1 MVFGPGTPF
10 NPWRF
15 DERTSI
21 LKTLIDPNGSSFDS
35 ICQTF
40 NWQIPE
46 SFNIAAAVCDRH
58 RDVSDR
64 PALFCETASGRTG
77 QYTFADLYRLSNKL
91 ANVFLAMGVS
101 PGDRIAILL
110 PQRVE
115 TGLCHLAAWKI
126 GAISLPLSVLFGT
139 DALRYR
145 LEDSGAKVV
154 IGATEGLEKIQ
165 SLRDELPELDTI
177 IDCDDE
183 KDGFWSLLDRAAEG
197 FETARTLADDPAIV
211 IYTSGTTGPPKGAVL
226 AHRCLLGNLT
236 GFEMS
241 QNFFPRQDDLMW
253 TPADWA
259 WTGGLLDGLIP
270 AWFYGCPVL
279 GYDGGRFDPEK
290 ACDLMTRYRVRNA
303 FIPPTALKMLRQ
315 VEDIHERGVRLRS
328 VMSAGES
335 LGAQIYGWA
344 KDVLGIQV
352 NEMWGQ
358 TEFNYIVGNC
368 STIMPVKPGSM
379 GKSYPGHRVEPV
391 DDKGNVLADGVI
403 GELCALRDDP
413 VMFLGYW
420 KRDQATRDKFI
431 GPWWSTGD
439 VGYRD
444 SDGYLWFVGRKD
456 DVISSAGHRIGP
468 CEIEDSML
476 KHSAVV
482 QAAAVGT
489 PDELRGEIVKAF
501 IVLASGEVPSDE
513 LAQSIQ
519 DMVRGDLA
527 AYEYPRE
534 IEFVSELPMT
544 TTGKVRRIE
553 LREREIARKRKS

>member
-1 MVFGPGTPF
+1 MIDSGESG
-10 NPWRF
+10 F
-15 DERTSI
+15 DDICR
-21 LKTLIDPNGSSFDS
+21 SF
-35 ICQTF
+35 T
-40 NWQIPE
+40 WQIPA

-58 RDVSDR
+58 RDISHR
-64 PALFCETASGRTG
+64 PALLCETASGTKA
-77 QYTFADLYRLSNKL
+77 QYSFADLYRLSNQL
-91 ANVFLAMGVS
+91 ANVFLSMGVG

-126 GAISLPLSVLFGT
+126 GAVSLPLSALFGT

-145 LEDSGAKVV
+145 LEDSGAKILV
-154 IGATEGLEKIQ
+154 GATEGVQKVQ
-165 SLRDELPELDTI
+165 SLRNELPELETI
-177 IDCDDE
+177 IDCDDR
-183 KDGFWSLLDRAAEG
+183 KSGFWPLLDRAAKNV
-197 FETARTLADDPAIV
+197 ETANTLANDPAIV

-241 QNFFPRQDDLMW
+241 QNFFPLDDDLMW

-270 AWFYGCPVL
+270 AWFYGRPVL

-290 ACDLMTRYRVRNA
+290 ACDLMARYRVRNA

-315 VEDIHERGVRLRS
+315 IGDIRDRGVQLRS

-335 LGAQIYGWA
+335 LGAQIYEWA
-344 KDVLGIQV
+344 EETLGVQI

-368 STIMPVKPGSM
+368 SKIMPVKPGSM
-379 GKSYPGHRVEPV
+379 GKPYPGHLVEPV
-391 DDKGNVLADGVI
+391 DEAGNVLADEQT

-420 KRDQATRDKFI
+420 KRDQATQDKFI

-468 CEIEDSML
+468 GEIEDCML
-476 KHSAVV
+476 KHPAVV

-501 IVLASGEVPSDE
+501 IVLASGEAPSDA
-513 LAQSIQ
+513 LRQSIQ

-553 LREREIARKRKS
+553 LREREISRKRDS

>member
-1 MVFGPGTPF
+1 MIDSGESG
-10 NPWRF
+10 F
-15 DERTSI
+15 DDICR
-21 LKTLIDPNGSSFDS
+21 SF
-35 ICQTF
+35 T
-40 NWQIPE
+40 WQIPA

-58 RDVSDR
+58 RDISHR
-64 PALFCETASGRTG
+64 PALLCETASGTKA
-77 QYTFADLYRLSNKL
+77 QYSFADLYRLSNQL
-91 ANVFLAMGVS
+91 ANVFLSMGVG

-126 GAISLPLSVLFGT
+126 GAVSLPLSALFGT

-145 LEDSGAKVV
+145 LEDSGAKILV
-154 IGATEGLEKIQ
+154 GATEGVQKVQ
-165 SLRDELPELDTI
+165 SLRNELPELETI
-177 IDCDDE
+177 IDCDDR
-183 KDGFWSLLDRAAEG
+183 KSGFWSLLDRAAKSV
-197 FETARTLADDPAIV
+197 ETANTLADDPAIV

-241 QNFFPRQDDLMW
+241 QNFFPFDDDLMW

-290 ACDLMTRYRVRNA
+290 ACDLMARYRVRNA

-315 VEDIHERGVRLRS
+315 IGDIRDRGVQLRS

-335 LGAQIYGWA
+335 LGAQIYEWA
-344 KDVLGIQV
+344 EEALGVQI

-368 STIMPVKPGSM
+368 SKIMPVKPGSM
-379 GKSYPGHRVEPV
+379 GKPYPGHLVEPV
-391 DDKGNVLADGVI
+391 DEAGNVLADGQT

-420 KRDQATRDKFI
+420 KRDQATQDKFI

-468 CEIEDSML
+468 GEIEDCML
-476 KHSAVV
+476 KHPAVV

-501 IVLASGEVPSDE
+501 IVLASGEAPSDA
-513 LAQSIQ
+513 LRQSIQ

-553 LREREIARKRKS
+553 LREREIARKRDS

>member
-1 MVFGPGTPF
+1 M
-10 NPWRF
+10 
-15 DERTSI
+15 
-21 LKTLIDPNGSSFDS
+21 
-35 ICQTF
+35 
-40 NWQIPE
+40 
-46 SFNIAAAVCDRH
+46 AAAVCDRH

-64 PALFCETASGRTG
+64 SALFCETASGKTG
-77 QYTFADLYRLSNKL
+77 QYTFEDLYRLSNKL
-91 ANVFLAMGVS
+91 ANVLISMGVA
-101 PGDRIAILL
+101 PRDRIAILL
-110 PQRVE
+110 PQRIE

-183 KDGFWSLLDRAAEG
+183 KSGFWPLLDRAAKG
-197 FETARTLADDPAIV
+197 FETASTLADDPAIV
-211 IYTSGTTGPPKGAVL
+211 IYTSGTTGPPKGAML

-290 ACDLMTRYRVRNA
+290 ACDLMARHRVRNA

-315 VEDIHERGVRLRS
+315 VGDIRGHGVQLRS

-335 LGAQIYGWA
+335 LGAQIYEWA
-344 KDVLGIQV
+344 EEALGIQI

-379 GKSYPGHRVEPV
+379 GKSYPGHRVEPL
-391 DDKGNVLADGVI
+391 DDKGNVLADGEI

-468 CEIEDSML
+468 GEIEDCML
-476 KHSAVV
+476 KHPAVV
-482 QAAAVGT
+482 QAAAVGA

-501 IVLASGEVPSDE
+501 IVLASGAEPSDA

>member
-1 MVFGPGTPF
+1 
-10 NPWRF
+10 
-15 DERTSI
+15 
-21 LKTLIDPNGSSFDS
+21 
-35 ICQTF
+35 
-40 NWQIPE
+40 
-46 SFNIAAAVCDRH
+46 
-58 RDVSDR
+58 
-64 PALFCETASGRTG
+64 
-77 QYTFADLYRLSNKL
+77 
-91 ANVFLAMGVS
+91 MGVG

-126 GAISLPLSVLFGT
+126 GAVSLPLSALFGT

-145 LEDSGAKVV
+145 LEDSGAKILV
-154 IGATEGLEKIQ
+154 GATEGVQKVQ
-165 SLRDELPELDTI
+165 SLRNELPELETI
-177 IDCDDE
+177 IDCDDR
-183 KDGFWSLLDRAAEG
+183 KSGFWSLLDRAAKSV
-197 FETARTLADDPAIV
+197 ETANTLADDPAIV

-241 QNFFPRQDDLMW
+241 QNFFPLDDDLMW

-290 ACDLMTRYRVRNA
+290 ACDLMARYRVRNA
-303 FIPPTALKMLRQ
+303 FIPPTALKMLRKIG
-315 VEDIHERGVRLRS
+315 DIRDRGVQLRS

-335 LGAQIYGWA
+335 LGAQIYEWA
-344 KDVLGIQV
+344 EEALGVQI

-368 STIMPVKPGSM
+368 SKIMPVKPGSM
-379 GKSYPGHRVEPV
+379 GKPYPGHLVEPV
-391 DDKGNVLADGVI
+391 DEAGNVLADGQT

-420 KRDQATRDKFI
+420 KRDQATQDKFI

-468 CEIEDSML
+468 GEIEDCML
-476 KHSAVV
+476 KHPAVV

-501 IVLASGEVPSDE
+501 IVLASGEAPSDA
-513 LAQSIQ
+513 LRQSIQ

-553 LREREIARKRKS
+553 LREREIARKRDT

>member
-1 MVFGPGTPF
+1 M
-10 NPWRF
+10 
-15 DERTSI
+15 S
-21 LKTLIDPNGSSFDS
+21 
-35 ICQTF
+35 
-40 NWQIPE
+40 
-46 SFNIAAAVCDRH
+46 
-58 RDVSDR
+58 
-64 PALFCETASGRTG
+64 
-77 QYTFADLYRLSNKL
+77 
-91 ANVFLAMGVS
+91 MGVS

-177 IDCDDE
+177 IDCDDA
-183 KDGFWSLLDRAAEG
+183 KSGFWSLLDRAAES

-241 QNFFPRQDDLMW
+241 QNFFPRQGDLMW

-290 ACDLMTRYRVRNA
+290 VCDLMARYRVRNA

-315 VEDIHERGVRLRS
+315 VGDIRERGVRLRS

-335 LGAQIYGWA
+335 LGAQIYEWA
-344 KDVLGIQV
+344 EAALGIQI

-391 DDKGNVLADGVI
+391 DEEGNVLADGET

-420 KRDQATRDKFI
+420 GRDQATRDKFI

-468 CEIEDSML
+468 GEIEDSML
-476 KHSAVV
+476 KHPAVV
-482 QAAAVGT
+482 QAAAIGA
-489 PDELRGEIVKAF
+489 PDDLRGEIVKAF
-501 IVLASGEVPSDE
+501 IVLASGEAPSDV
-513 LAQSIQ
+513 LRQSIQ

-553 LREREIARKRKS
+553 LREREIARRRTS

>member
-1 MVFGPGTPF
+1 MIDSGESG
-10 NPWRF
+10 F
-15 DERTSI
+15 DDICR
-21 LKTLIDPNGSSFDS
+21 SF
-35 ICQTF
+35 T
-40 NWQIPE
+40 WQIPA

-58 RDVSDR
+58 RDISHR
-64 PALFCETASGRTG
+64 PALLCETASGTKA
-77 QYTFADLYRLSNKL
+77 QYSFADLYRLSNQL
-91 ANVFLAMGVS
+91 ANVFLSMGVG

-126 GAISLPLSVLFGT
+126 GAVSLPLSALFGT

-145 LEDSGAKVV
+145 LEDSGAKILV
-154 IGATEGLEKIQ
+154 GATEGVQKVQ
-165 SLRDELPELDTI
+165 SLRNELPELETI
-177 IDCDDE
+177 IDCDDR
-183 KDGFWSLLDRAAEG
+183 KSGFWSLLDRAAKSV
-197 FETARTLADDPAIV
+197 ETANTLADDPAIV

-241 QNFFPRQDDLMW
+241 QNFFPLDDDLMW

-290 ACDLMTRYRVRNA
+290 ACDLMARYRVRNA

-315 VEDIHERGVRLRS
+315 IGDIRDRGVQLRS

-335 LGAQIYGWA
+335 LGAQIYEWA
-344 KDVLGIQV
+344 EEALGVQI

-368 STIMPVKPGSM
+368 SKIMPVKPGSM
-379 GKSYPGHRVEPV
+379 GKPYPGHRVEPV
-391 DDKGNVLADGVI
+391 DEAGNVLADGQT

-420 KRDQATRDKFI
+420 KRDQATQDKFI

-468 CEIEDSML
+468 GEIEDCML
-476 KHSAVV
+476 KHPAVV

-501 IVLASGEVPSDE
+501 IVLASGEAPSDA
-513 LAQSIQ
+513 LRQSIQ

-553 LREREIARKRKS
+553 LREREIARKRDS

>member
-1 MVFGPGTPF
+1 MIDSGESG
-10 NPWRF
+10 F
-15 DERTSI
+15 DDICR
-21 LKTLIDPNGSSFDS
+21 SF
-35 ICQTF
+35 T
-40 NWQIPE
+40 WQIPA

-58 RDVSDR
+58 RDICHR
-64 PALFCETASGRTG
+64 PALLCETASGTKA
-77 QYTFADLYRLSNKL
+77 QYSFLDLYRLSNQL
-91 ANVFLAMGVS
+91 ANVFLSMGVG

-126 GAISLPLSVLFGT
+126 GAVSLPLSALFGT

-145 LEDSGAKVV
+145 LEDSGAKILV
-154 IGATEGLEKIQ
+154 GATEGVQKVQ
-165 SLRDELPELDTI
+165 SLRNELPELETI
-177 IDCDDE
+177 IDCDDR
-183 KDGFWSLLDRAAEG
+183 KSGFWSLLDRAAKSV
-197 FETARTLADDPAIV
+197 ETANTLADDPAIV

-241 QNFFPRQDDLMW
+241 QNFFPFDDDLMW

-270 AWFYGCPVL
+270 AWFYGCPVV

-290 ACDLMTRYRVRNA
+290 ACDLMARYRVRNA

-315 VEDIHERGVRLRS
+315 IGDIRDRGVQLRS

-335 LGAQIYGWA
+335 LGAQIYEWA
-344 KDVLGIQV
+344 EEALGVQI

-368 STIMPVKPGSM
+368 SKIMPVKPGSM
-379 GKSYPGHRVEPV
+379 GKPYPGHLVEPV
-391 DDKGNVLADGVI
+391 DEAGNVLADGQT

-420 KRDQATRDKFI
+420 KRDQATQDKFI

-468 CEIEDSML
+468 GEIEDCML
-476 KHSAVV
+476 KHPAVV

-501 IVLASGEVPSDE
+501 IVLASGEAPSDA
-513 LAQSIQ
+513 LRQSIQ

-553 LREREIARKRKS
+553 LREREIARKRDS

>member
-1 MVFGPGTPF
+1 MIDSGESG
-10 NPWRF
+10 F
-15 DERTSI
+15 DDICR
-21 LKTLIDPNGSSFDS
+21 SF
-35 ICQTF
+35 T
-40 NWQIPE
+40 WQIPA
-46 SFNIAAAVCDRH
+46 SFNIAAAVCDCH
-58 RDVSDR
+58 RDISHR
-64 PALFCETASGRTG
+64 PALLCETASGTKA
-77 QYTFADLYRLSNKL
+77 QYSFADLYRLSNQL
-91 ANVFLAMGVS
+91 ANVFLSMGVG

-126 GAISLPLSVLFGT
+126 GAVSLPLSALFGT

-145 LEDSGAKVV
+145 LEDSGAKILV
-154 IGATEGLEKIQ
+154 GATEGVQKVQ
-165 SLRDELPELDTI
+165 SLRNELPELETI
-177 IDCDDE
+177 IDCDDR
-183 KDGFWSLLDRAAEG
+183 KSGFWSLLDRAAKSV
-197 FETARTLADDPAIV
+197 ETANTLADDPAIV

-241 QNFFPRQDDLMW
+241 QNFFPLDDDLMW

-290 ACDLMTRYRVRNA
+290 ACDLMARYRVRNA

-315 VEDIHERGVRLRS
+315 IGDIRDRGVQLRS

-335 LGAQIYGWA
+335 LGAQIYEWA
-344 KDVLGIQV
+344 EEALGVQI

-368 STIMPVKPGSM
+368 SKIMPVKPGSM
-379 GKSYPGHRVEPV
+379 GKPYPGHLVEPV
-391 DDKGNVLADGVI
+391 DEAGNVLADGQT

-420 KRDQATRDKFI
+420 KRDQATQDKFI

-468 CEIEDSML
+468 GEIEDCML
-476 KHSAVV
+476 KHPAVV

-501 IVLASGEVPSDE
+501 IVLASGEAPSDA
-513 LAQSIQ
+513 LRQSIQ

-553 LREREIARKRKS
+553 LREREIARKRDS

>member
-1 MVFGPGTPF
+1 MIDSGESG
-10 NPWRF
+10 F
-15 DERTSI
+15 DDICR
-21 LKTLIDPNGSSFDS
+21 SF
-35 ICQTF
+35 T
-40 NWQIPE
+40 WQIPA

-58 RDVSDR
+58 RDISHR
-64 PALFCETASGRTG
+64 PALLCETASGTKA
-77 QYTFADLYRLSNKL
+77 QYSFADLYRLSNQL
-91 ANVFLAMGVS
+91 ANVFLSMGVG

-126 GAISLPLSVLFGT
+126 GAVSLPLSALVGT

-145 LEDSGAKVV
+145 LEDSGAKILV
-154 IGATEGLEKIQ
+154 GATEGVQKVQ
-165 SLRDELPELDTI
+165 SLRNELPELETI
-177 IDCDDE
+177 IDCDDR
-183 KDGFWSLLDRAAEG
+183 KSGFWSLLDRAAKNV
-197 FETARTLADDPAIV
+197 ETANTLANDPAIV

-241 QNFFPRQDDLMW
+241 QNFFPLDDDLMW

-290 ACDLMTRYRVRNA
+290 ACDLMARYRVRNA

-315 VEDIHERGVRLRS
+315 IGDIRDRGVQLRS
-328 VMSAGES
+328 MMSAGES
-335 LGAQIYGWA
+335 LGAQIYEWA
-344 KDVLGIQV
+344 EEALGVQI

-368 STIMPVKPGSM
+368 SKIMPIKPGSM
-379 GKSYPGHRVEPV
+379 GKPYPGHRVEPV
-391 DDKGNVLADGVI
+391 DEAGNVLADGQT

-420 KRDQATRDKFI
+420 KRDQATQDKFI

-468 CEIEDSML
+468 GEIEDCML
-476 KHSAVV
+476 KHPAVV

-501 IVLASGEVPSDE
+501 IVLASGEVPSDA
-513 LAQSIQ
+513 LRQSIQ
-519 DMVRGDLA
+519 DLVRGDLA

-553 LREREIARKRKS
+553 LREREIARKRDS

>member
-1 MVFGPGTPF
+1 MIDSGESG
-10 NPWRF
+10 F
-15 DERTSI
+15 DDICR
-21 LKTLIDPNGSSFDS
+21 SF
-35 ICQTF
+35 T
-40 NWQIPE
+40 WQIPA

-58 RDVSDR
+58 RDISHR
-64 PALFCETASGRTG
+64 PALLCETASGTKA
-77 QYTFADLYRLSNKL
+77 QYSFTDLYRLSNQL
-91 ANVFLAMGVS
+91 ANVFLSMGVG

-126 GAISLPLSVLFGT
+126 GAVSLPLSALFGT

-145 LEDSGAKVV
+145 LEDSGAKILV
-154 IGATEGLEKIQ
+154 GAAEGVEKVN
-165 SLRDELPELDTI
+165 SLRNELPELETI
-177 IDCDDE
+177 IDCDDR
-183 KDGFWSLLDRAAEG
+183 KSGFWSLLDRAAKNV
-197 FETARTLADDPAIV
+197 ETANTLADDPAIV
-211 IYTSGTTGPPKGAVL
+211 IYTSGTTGPPKSAVL

-236 GFEMS
+236 GFELS
-241 QNFFPRQDDLMW
+241 QNFFPLDDDLMW

-270 AWFYGCPVL
+270 AWFYGRPVL

-290 ACDLMTRYRVRNA
+290 ACDLMARYRVRNA

-315 VEDIHERGVRLRS
+315 IGDIRDRGVQLRS

-335 LGAQIYGWA
+335 LGAQIYEWA
-344 KDVLGIQV
+344 EETLGVQI

-368 STIMPVKPGSM
+368 SKIMPVKPGSM
-379 GKSYPGHRVEPV
+379 GKPYPGHRVEPV
-391 DDKGNVLADGVI
+391 DEAGNVLADEQT

-420 KRDQATRDKFI
+420 KRDQATQDKFI

-468 CEIEDSML
+468 GEIEDCML
-476 KHSAVV
+476 KHPAVV

-501 IVLASGEVPSDE
+501 IVLASGEAPSDA
-513 LAQSIQ
+513 LRQSIQ

-544 TTGKVRRIE
+544 TTGKVRRID
-553 LREREIARKRKS
+553 LREREIARKRDS

>member
-1 MVFGPGTPF
+1 MIDSGESG
-10 NPWRF
+10 F
-15 DERTSI
+15 DDICR
-21 LKTLIDPNGSSFDS
+21 SF
-35 ICQTF
+35 T
-40 NWQIPE
+40 WQIPA

-58 RDVSDR
+58 RDISHR
-64 PALFCETASGRTG
+64 PALLCETASGTKA
-77 QYTFADLYRLSNKL
+77 QYSFADLYRLSNQL
-91 ANVFLAMGVS
+91 ANVFLSMGVG

-126 GAISLPLSVLFGT
+126 GAVSLPLSALFGT

-145 LEDSGAKVV
+145 LEDSGAKILV
-154 IGATEGLEKIQ
+154 GATEGVQKVQ
-165 SLRDELPELDTI
+165 SLRNELPELETI
-177 IDCDDE
+177 IDCDDR
-183 KDGFWSLLDRAAEG
+183 KSGFWSLLDRAAKNV
-197 FETARTLADDPAIV
+197 ETANTLADDPAIV

-241 QNFFPRQDDLMW
+241 QNFFPLDDDLMW

-270 AWFYGCPVL
+270 AWFYGRPVL

-290 ACDLMTRYRVRNA
+290 ACDLMARYRVRNA

-315 VEDIHERGVRLRS
+315 IGDIRDRGVQLRS

-335 LGAQIYGWA
+335 LGAQIYEWA
-344 KDVLGIQV
+344 EEALGVQI

-368 STIMPVKPGSM
+368 SKIMPVKPGSM
-379 GKSYPGHRVEPV
+379 GKPYPGHLVEPV
-391 DDKGNVLADGVI
+391 DEAGNVLADEQT

-420 KRDQATRDKFI
+420 KRDQATQDKFI

-468 CEIEDSML
+468 GEIEDCML
-476 KHSAVV
+476 KHPAVA

-489 PDELRGEIVKAF
+489 PDDLRGEIVKAF
-501 IVLASGEVPSDE
+501 IVLASGEVPSDA
-513 LAQSIQ
+513 LRQSIQ

-553 LREREIARKRKS
+553 LREREIARKRDS

>member
-1 MVFGPGTPF
+1 M
-10 NPWRF
+10 
-15 DERTSI
+15 
-21 LKTLIDPNGSSFDS
+21 
-35 ICQTF
+35 
-40 NWQIPE
+40 
-46 SFNIAAAVCDRH
+46 
-58 RDVSDR
+58 
-64 PALFCETASGRTG
+64 
-77 QYTFADLYRLSNKL
+77 
-91 ANVFLAMGVS
+91 
-101 PGDRIAILL
+101 
-110 PQRVE
+110 
-115 TGLCHLAAWKI
+115 
-126 GAISLPLSVLFGT
+126 
-139 DALRYR
+139 
-145 LEDSGAKVV
+145 EDSGAKILV
-154 IGATEGLEKIQ
+154 GAAEGVQKVQ
-165 SLRDELPELDTI
+165 SLRNELPELETI
-177 IDCDDE
+177 IDCDDR
-183 KDGFWSLLDRAAEG
+183 KSGFWSLLDRAAKSV
-197 FETARTLADDPAIV
+197 ETANTLADDPAIV

-241 QNFFPRQDDLMW
+241 QNFFPLDDDLMW

-290 ACDLMTRYRVRNA
+290 ACDLMARYRVRNA

-315 VEDIHERGVRLRS
+315 IGDIRDRGVQLRS

-335 LGAQIYGWA
+335 LGAQIYEWA
-344 KDVLGIQV
+344 EEALGVQI

-368 STIMPVKPGSM
+368 SKIMPVKPGSM
-379 GKSYPGHRVEPV
+379 GKPYPGHLVEPV
-391 DDKGNVLADGVI
+391 DEAGNVLADEQT

-420 KRDQATRDKFI
+420 KRDQATQDKFI

-439 VGYRD
+439 MGYRD

-468 CEIEDSML
+468 GEIEDCML
-476 KHSAVV
+476 KHPAVA

-489 PDELRGEIVKAF
+489 PDDLRGEIVKAF
-501 IVLASGEVPSDE
+501 IVLASGEVPSDA
-513 LAQSIQ
+513 LRQSIQ
-519 DMVRGDLA
+519 DRVRGDLA

-553 LREREIARKRKS
+553 LREREIARKRDS